1 MAGRIDVALRAIE
14 QRFRS
19 TVRIDN
25 TESAAIESAQGAL
38 AVLRGEWFGGLE
50 ESMTGSATQK
60 RVAVLDLCRTLH
72 GQTERLGTFPSIES
86 ARMKL
91 NEVSSATPGHY
102 VIFDQT
108 TGEEVFAESTLK
120 E

>member
-1 MAGRIDVALRAIE
+1 MSVGSRFVAEFLKYRRHNAEASCYEVRARSNPKE
-14 QRFRS
+14 KCVEHTRFQ
-19 TVRIDN
+19 
-25 TESAAIESAQGAL
+25 ESD
-38 AVLRGEWFGGLE
+38 AVILE
-50 ESMTGSATQK
+50 
-60 RVAVLDLCRTLH
+60 LCRASH

-86 ARMKL
+86 ARTKL

-108 TGEEVFAESTLK
+108 TSEEVFSESTLK